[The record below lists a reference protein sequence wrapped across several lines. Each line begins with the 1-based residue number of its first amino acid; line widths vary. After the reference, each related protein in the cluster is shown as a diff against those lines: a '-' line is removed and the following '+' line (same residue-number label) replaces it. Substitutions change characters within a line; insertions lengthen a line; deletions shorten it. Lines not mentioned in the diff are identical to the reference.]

1 MKHQFAYLG
10 VAYTA
15 IWAGIGGYLLFL
27 GRRQRAT
34 DRRLEELRERDQ
46 AHRE

>member
-1 MKHQFAYLG
+1 MKNQLAYLG

-15 IWAGIGGYLLFL
+15 VWVGITGYLLFL

-34 DRRLEELRERDQ
+34 DRRLEELHEREKSRS
-46 AHRE
+46 E